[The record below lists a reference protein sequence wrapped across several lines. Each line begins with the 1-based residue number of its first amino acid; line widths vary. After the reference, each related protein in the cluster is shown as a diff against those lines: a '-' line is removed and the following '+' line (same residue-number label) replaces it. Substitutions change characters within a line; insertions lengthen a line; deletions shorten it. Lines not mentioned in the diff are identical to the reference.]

1 MATSTR
7 LSMPSVISGFSDRWF
22 MATQWTARFM
32 GSLLLVVETMRLAM
46 VIWSPGL
53 TR

>member
-7 LSMPSVISGFSDRWF
+7 LSMPSVISGFSDSMF
-22 MATQWTARFM
+22 TATQFTARFM

-46 VIWSPGL
+46 AMRSSSA